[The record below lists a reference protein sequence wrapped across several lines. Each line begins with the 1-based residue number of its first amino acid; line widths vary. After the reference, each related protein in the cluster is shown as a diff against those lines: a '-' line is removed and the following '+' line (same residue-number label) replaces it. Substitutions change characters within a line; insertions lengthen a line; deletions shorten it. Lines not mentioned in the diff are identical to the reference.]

1 MKGILFRPEM
11 IKANQCG
18 TKTVTRQTSGLK
30 EINLK
35 PDAWKLDAVIENGVA
50 CFLPQGCNDPVYVK
64 FIKPRYQVNDIVYI
78 REAYMVN
85 KEYDH
90 LKPSEIPEI
99 GRKVAIWYY
108 ADGNHYADKVNE
120 GAGKVRSPL
129 FMPAWAARDF
139 IQITSVRAE
148 RLQEITAED
157 TVKEGVRGMS
167 YQPLWDSINKEH
179 QWASNPFV
187 WVYSF
192 KRVDKPVSPLV

>member
-1 MKGILFRPEM
+1 MKGILFKPDM
-11 IKANQCG
+11 HKAIREG
-18 TKTVTRQTSGLK
+18 RKTVTRRIIKPQPPVN
-30 EINLK
+30 NLPK
-35 PDAWKLDAVIENGVA
+35 FNGAFSV
-50 CFLPQGCNDPVYVK
+50 CGKDY
-64 FIKPRYQVNDIVYI
+64 KPRYQVGDIVYI

-139 IQITSVRAE
+139 IQITGVRAE
-148 RLQEITAED
+148 RLQEITEEDAVAEGIKSD
-157 TVKEGVRGMS
+157 PTIAIYEYSRV
-167 YQPLWDSINKEH
+167 WDSINKDYP
-179 QWASNPFV
+179 WASNPWIFR
-187 WVYSF
+187 YEF
-192 KRVDKPVSPLV
+192 KRVDKPPPLV